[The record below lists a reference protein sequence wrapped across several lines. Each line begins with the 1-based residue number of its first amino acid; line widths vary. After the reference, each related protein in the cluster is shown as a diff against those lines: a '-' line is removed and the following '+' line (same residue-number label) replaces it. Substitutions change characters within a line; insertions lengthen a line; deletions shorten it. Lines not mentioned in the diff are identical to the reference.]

1 MKFEEFVSYVQEHIL
16 DFAPELQGKAKVNVN
31 RYMKN
36 NGKEV
41 TALTIFENENNVSPT
56 IRLEDYFRAHVR
68 GKSMEDCLCEMLKIY
83 NTYKVGE
90 FDIGVYV
97 DNFGQAGPHIV
108 MKLLSRE
115 KNERLLE
122 NLPHFNFGDL
132 AVTFSICISDVF
144 GRGGIAVTYA
154 MMKEWDVSED
164 DLLEVAFS
172 NMQEN
177 DNTVIFR
184 FDPES
189 VLGNYGTSVRDRMP
203 NIEEGWP
210 YVLTS
215 ADGIFGAAAMLRLDV
230 LQSFADKAQC
240 NVYVLPLSIDE
251 CLLVQDDGIVSA
263 QQLKR
268 VLTEINRDVNPE
280 EYVLSNSIYYYDRKK
295 HRLHDSGST
304 APMVLMKAGECDDAS

>member
-1 MKFEEFVSYVQEHIL
+1 MKFDEFVSYVQEHIL
-16 DFAPELQGKAKVNVN
+16 DQAPELKEKAKVNVS

-41 TALTIFENENNVSPT
+41 TALTIFENDSNVSPT

-68 GKSMEDCLCEMLKIY
+68 GKSIGDCMQEMLKVY
-83 NTYKVGE
+83 NTYKVGD
-90 FDIGVYV
+90 FDIGAYV
-97 DNFGQAGPHIV
+97 DDFGKASPHIV

-115 KNERLLE
+115 KNEKLLE
-122 NLPHFNFGDL
+122 DLPHFDFGDL

-144 GRGGIAVTYA
+144 GRGGIAVTHA

-164 DLLEVAFS
+164 DLLEVAFA

-189 VLGNYGTSVRDRMP
+189 ILGNYGTSVKDHMP
-203 NIEEGWP
+203 HIEEGWP

-215 ADGIFGAAAMLRLDV
+215 ADGIFGASAMLRLDV
-230 LQSFADKAQC
+230 LQGFADKAEC

-251 CLLVQDDGIVSA
+251 CLLVQDDGLVDNS
-263 QQLKR
+263 QLER
-268 VLTEINRDVNPE
+268 VLSEINRDVNPE
-280 EYVLSNSIYYYDRKK
+280 EYFLSNSVYYYDRKK
-295 HRLHDSGST
+295 HQLRGTGSV
-304 APMVLMKAGECDDAS
+304 APMVLTKAGECHEAG